1 MIDKSERK
9 GRDIY
14 FLNVQELSRNMA
26 NNNGLRGEYLTDYA
40 YKTTEEQLKLSK
52 LCRFIKLDDNIYH
65 MYTLDQTDNKV
76 ENKIISRFYRL
87 QIMKVT
93 KKIYM

>member
-14 FLNVQELSRNMA
+14 IFNVQELSRNMA

-40 YKTTEEQLKLSK
+40 YTTTEEQLKLSK
-52 LCRFIKLDDNIYH
+52 
-65 MYTLDQTDNKV
+65 
-76 ENKIISRFYRL
+76 
-87 QIMKVT
+87 
-93 KKIYM
+93 